1 MPERYRR
8 LLYGLL
14 ILLLAA
20 SCTSELARPNLVFI
34 LVDDMGHSDLGSY
47 GAEILETPN
56 IDALAENGLR
66 FTNFY
71 NTGRCW
77 PTRTSLL
84 SGFYPHQV
92 LSDPIPGMG
101 VPGDSVNP
109 VTTTWLPSILKEHGY
124 STYHSGK
131 WHIVRQVPVRS
142 QLSHDEVGFD
152 RSYRTED
159 GRHLRPRHLWEDG
172 VEIPLPEEG
181 SGYEA
186 SVAIV
191 DHAIKYLEAHKEER
205 GDEPFFEYI
214 AFIAPHF
221 PLQALQEDID
231 QYRDKFLVGWDVI
244 RKQRAENRGTWI

>member
-1 MPERYRR
+1 MR
-8 LLYGLL
+8 
-14 ILLLAA
+14 
-20 SCTSELARPNLVFI
+20 NLVFI
-34 LVDDMGHSDLGSY
+34 GILSVLLATYSCETQVDQPNIVFILADDMGHSDPGCY

-56 IDALAENGLR
+56 IDALATGGLR

-92 LSDPIPGMG
+92 LSDPMPG
-101 VPGDSVNP
+101 VDYSSASVLP
-109 VTTTWLPSILKEHGY
+109 VNTTWFPAVLKDHGY

-131 WHIVRQVPVRS
+131 WHIVRKVPEQS
-142 QLSHDEVGFD
+142 QMTHVEVGFD
-152 RSYRTED
+152 RSYHTED
-159 GRHLRPRHLWEDG
+159 GRHLRPHHLWEDG
-172 VEIPLPEEG
+172 EEIPVPEGG

-191 DHAIKYLEAHKEER
+191 DHAIKYLEEHKQK
-205 GDEPFFEYI
+205 GGNEPFFEYI

-231 QYRDKFLVGWDVI
+231 MYREKFLVGWDEI
-244 RKQRAENRGTWI
+244 RKLRTENRKELG